1 MKRMLCLLLA
11 AVTVLALCACG
22 SNEPSVGKKKGLH
35 AGFGQADITPEY
47 GVPLG
52 GYGNVESRLASGM
65 IDKLYVSCLA
75 FQDGEDVL
83 LLYSFDAIRSMQNW
97 TDELRA
103 RVSIATGVKQENI
116 MVTSTHTHSAPEL
129 NYSGKEV
136 AQTYRDKYMAGA
148 LEAAQAAI
156 ADMDKAT
163 LSMGSVTTEKMAYVR
178 HYEMKD
184 GSYAGSNF
192 GDFNV
197 GIKDYATKN
206 DPEMRLV
213 KIDRED
219 EEKADILLCNWQVH
233 PCFTGGAEKYDI
245 SADFIGVARNEVKT
259 QTGMEFFYIQG
270 AAGNQSGFSL
280 IGEDNNGLDNNGY
293 GKAVAKYAMDAL
305 DSLKPVEGT
314 GVRVVSRDIEYTV
327 NREGSDPETQAQA
340 KEVVDLWVTSGSRDI
355 ANALAKEYG
364 IQSVYEANAIL
375 DRATRTK
382 ETDIIHLD
390 VTNIGGIAFVHA
402 PYEMFS
408 DNSLYLKQRSP
419 FGENMVIATMSN
431 HAWGYFPS
439 KFAYQYGCY
448 ESYGAMFTAG
458 VAEDMANEF
467 IDMMEEAKT
476 PLQTEE

>member
-1 MKRMLCLLLA
+1 MKRVFCLLLA
-11 AVTVLALCACG
+11 VLMVAALCACG
-22 SNEPSVGKKKGLH
+22 DQGPTVKKKEGLH
-35 AGFGQADITPEY
+35 VGFGQADITPEF

-52 GYGNVESRLASGM
+52 GYGNVESRLAGGLM
-65 IDKLYVSCLA
+65 DKLYVSCLA
-75 FQDGEDVL
+75 FQEGEDVL
-83 LLYSFDAIRSMQNW
+83 LLYSFDAIRSMQSW

-103 RVSIATGVKQENI
+103 RVSIATGVKKENI

-129 NYSGKEV
+129 TYTGSNV
-136 AQTYRDKYMAGA
+136 AQTYRDKYMASA

-163 LSMGSVTTEKMAYVR
+163 LSMGSVITEKMAYVR

-184 GSYAGSNF
+184 GTYAGSNF
-192 GDFNV
+192 GNFNA

-213 KIDRED
+213 KIDREN
-219 EEKADILLCNWQVH
+219 EEKTDILLCNWQVH
-233 PCFTGGAEKYDI
+233 PCFTGGAEQYNI

-259 QTGMEFFYIQG
+259 QAGMEFFYIQG

-280 IGEDNNGLDNNGY
+280 IAEDNNGLDNNGY

-314 GVRVVSRDIEYTV
+314 GVRVISRDIEYTV

-340 KEVVDLWVTSGSRDI
+340 REVVDLWETSGSRDI
-355 ANALAKEYG
+355 ANALAREYG
-364 IQSVYEANAIL
+364 IQSVYEASAIL

-390 VTNIGGIAFVHA
+390 VTYVGGIAFVHA

-408 DNSLYLKQRSP
+408 DTSVYLKERSP
-419 FGENMVIATMSN
+419 FGENMVVATMSN
-431 HAWGYFPS
+431 NAWGYFPS

-467 IDMMEEAKT
+467 FDMMEEIKT
-476 PLQTEE
+476 PPVTEE